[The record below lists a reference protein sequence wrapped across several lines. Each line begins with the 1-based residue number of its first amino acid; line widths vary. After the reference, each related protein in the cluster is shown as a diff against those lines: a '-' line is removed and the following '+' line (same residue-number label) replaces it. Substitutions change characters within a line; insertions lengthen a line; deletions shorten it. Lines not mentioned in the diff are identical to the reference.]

1 LGDPR
6 VFFGIILLIWAGLHV
21 YVLWRLYS
29 VPLIAQHVPPSI
41 LIPLITLLAA
51 SYILSRLLE
60 HYGVGVGAF
69 SHALEYIGAH
79 WIGILFLIFVTF
91 FVLDVATGFGF
102 LFPRQI
108 PVLRTGALAA
118 AAVLIL
124 ISFVQGRRAPTVTE
138 YEVAMPGLSPSADG
152 TPIVVASD
160 LHFGSLNGHA
170 WAKARAAQFASLKPQ
185 MILLVGDIFEGEQT
199 THAGWLPVLRRIQA
213 PLGVFAVTGNHEF
226 YAGPEQI
233 VELYRR
239 AGYRVLRDESTA
251 SVPGLVFVG
260 VDDIAFRRHGRTEH
274 SAAVERALRERP
286 AGATVF
292 LSHTPI
298 LAEQAARLGAR
309 LMLSGHTHEGQIWPF
324 KYLVR
329 RVFPLIRGRYEVDDL
344 TVIVGRGT
352 GTWGPRMRLW
362 KRSEVLKITLRAI

>member
-1 LGDPR
+1 M
-6 VFFGIILLIWAGLHV
+6 FFGVILLIWTGLNA

-29 VPLIAQHVPPSI
+29 VPLIAQHVPPSV
-41 LIPLITLLAA
+41 LIPLIAFLGA

-60 HYGVGVGAF
+60 HYGIGVGGF
-69 SHALEYIGAH
+69 SHALEYIGAN
-79 WIGILFLIFVTF
+79 WIGILFLTFVTF
-91 FVLDVATGFGF
+91 LASDVATGFGF
-102 LFPRQI
+102 LFRGHI
-108 PVLRTGALAA
+108 PMIRTGALVAA
-118 AAVLIL
+118 TVLIL

-138 YEVAMPGLSPSADG
+138 YEVAMPGLSPSTDG
-152 TPIVVASD
+152 TVIVVASD
-160 LHFGSLNGHA
+160 LHLGSMNGRG
-170 WAKARAAQFASLKPQ
+170 WAKAMAAQFASLRPQ
-185 MILLVGDIFEGEQT
+185 MILLVGDIFEGEQS
-199 THAGWLPVLRRIQA
+199 THDGWLPVLRRIQA
-213 PLGVFAVTGNHEF
+213 PLGVFVVTGNHEF

-251 SVPGLVFVG
+251 PVPGLVFVG
-260 VDDIAFRRHGRTEH
+260 VDDVAFRRHGRKEH

-286 AGATVF
+286 TGATVF

-298 LAEQAARLGAR
+298 LVEQAARLGAR

-329 RVFPLIRGRYEVDDL
+329 TVFPLIRGRYEADNMTL
-344 TVIVGRGT
+344 IVGRGT

-362 KRSEVLKITLRAI
+362 KRSEVLKITLRAT